1 MRSTLRF
8 RFLAFASITLGLL
21 ASACSSAPEPK
32 TANQAA
38 PSTSS
43 QPQAQAQ
50 QESNVNVCRLFSAE
64 QAQQITGVPMR
75 RAAGEHGKTVCMYE
89 DANPKDGSSSGTV
102 ALMLNQHSTAP
113 AEDADWR
120 TLKEVRHLHTGS
132 KNTRQLN
139 GIGDE
144 AWVTGNVE
152 HGKMGVA
159 AVIVRKG
166 NSDFAIDNMAL
177 AYRASPAALQ
187 SVAKKIAD
195 QIQ

>member
-1 MRSTLRF
+1 MRSTLPF
-8 RFLAFASITLGLL
+8 RFLTVATIALLGFTF
-21 ASACSSAPEPK
+21 ACSSAPEPK

-43 QPQAQAQ
+43 QPQPQAQ
-50 QESNVNVCRLFSAE
+50 QESNANVCRLFSVE
-64 QAQQITGVPMR
+64 QAQQITGVPMK

-89 DANPKDGSSSGTV
+89 DANPKDESSSGTV
-102 ALMLNQHSTAP
+102 ALMLNQHSTA
-113 AEDADWR
+113 ATEDADWR
-120 TLKEVRHLHTGS
+120 TLKEVRHLQTGF

-139 GIGDE
+139 GIGEE
-144 AWVTGNVE
+144 AWMTGNVE
-152 HGKMGVA
+152 HGKMGIA

-187 SVAKKIAD
+187 SVAKQVAD
-195 QIQ
+195 QIH